1 MNFMQVKDNTDKN
14 NFKSQVIEL
23 IDEIKSV
30 CADAGLGNSGDE
42 YQIITEIFLY
52 KFINDKFIYEI
63 KKIEKK
69 LEKFEDVF
77 DYLSRLKKKDYE
89 ILMMRLNENIARLN
103 PDQLISSIY
112 KKQDDPN
119 YSKIFDD
126 TLIGIAKNNDNIF
139 SQLTAGGKK
148 IQIFESIGQY
158 INDNPSAFCKAIIN
172 KLIKFS
178 FENFFEQKFDFYAS
192 IFEYLIK
199 DYNSNSG
206 GTDYAEYFTPNAVS
220 RIIASCL
227 INKNVKNVTCYDPSA
242 GSGTLL
248 MNLAHE
254 IGENKCSIYS
264 QDISQKSSSFLRLN
278 LILNNL
284 VHSIPNAIQGNTIKD
299 PYHKENNKIKLFD
312 FIVSNPPFKT
322 DFSNYRNDLE
332 TKENR
337 PRFFAGIPKIPPK
350 DKKKMEIFLLF
361 IQHIISSLSKNGKA
375 AIVVP
380 SGFLKSKSIGQII
393 RKYLIENKML
403 TGVISMP
410 KNIFANTG
418 TRVSIMFIDK
428 ESVNDDPI
436 FINATKLGTAVKE
449 GDNEKTVLSLEEE
462 SLITSTFK
470 KRLAK
475 ENFSIKVSEAE
486 IIKKKYSF
494 SAGDYMLVKI
504 DYSEISKTEFDK
516 KIELSKQKIK
526 ELNDDSK
533 KLDAE
538 INKNLEKINYDI

>member
-1 MNFMQVKDNTDKN
+1 MQVKDNTDKN

-494 SAGDYMLVKI
+494 SAGDYMVVKI

>member
-494 SAGDYMLVKI
+494 SAGDYMVVKI

>member
-1 MNFMQVKDNTDKN
+1 MQVKDNTDKN

>member
-436 FINATKLGTAVKE
+436 FINATKLGIAVKE

>member
-158 INDNPSAFCKAIIN
+158 INDNPSAFCKAVIN

-178 FENFFEQKFDFYAS
+178 FENFFDQKFDFYAS

-428 ESVNDDPI
+428 ESINDDPI